1 MSYMAS
7 SVRHMNT
14 PLLAARV
21 APEVVAQLDA
31 LAAQRGS
38 TRSDVIREA
47 LALILSKAKE
57 TPAP

>member
-1 MSYMAS
+1 
-7 SVRHMNT
+7 MNT